1 MNTAVANNEVDVNA
15 FQSYAYLVAY
25 NEANTAKIAP
35 LSTTYLEP
43 MGIYSSKVKTLA
55 EFKNGATIA
64 IPNDGAN
71 ESRALLLLQS
81 AGLVKLKNDFD
92 FVKGTSKDIVEN
104 NKALVIKP
112 IQMAT
117 AVRVKDEVDAIV
129 LGNTLAMEGGLNVL
143 KDAIYYEPI
152 DQTTKMNVNV
162 LAVAEARQNDPVLK
176 KVGELYHVAA
186 VGKYVQ
192 EHFGGTKID
201 VNKPHYQ
208 LKGQTIPALDQI
220 NLDIPEGSIFGVIGY
235 SGAGKSTL
243 IRLINL
249 LERPTEGQVIINQ
262 KDFTALDAKALRQER
277 ANIGM
282 IFQHFNLLQTKTVAA
297 NIEMPMKLLGY
308 SKAEREKRLNELLEF
323 IDLKHKKE
331 AYPDEL
337 SGGQKQRVGI
347 ARALA
352 NHPKILLCDEA
363 TSALDP
369 QTTKSVL
376 DLLKKINQEQGITIV
391 MVTHEMDVIQSI
403 CSHVA
408 VMELGKVVETG
419 KTVDLFSRP
428 QHATTQNFIQTILHQ
443 QLPIKLLNNLEHKH
457 HHSIYR
463 LQFLGNSAHETVI
476 QNLIKQ
482 FDISLNIL
490 FANMIEIDGNV
501 IGQMF
506 VQLLGDESL
515 IAEAV
520 EFLKQHGVA
529 VEQSGEL
536 A

>member
-1 MNTAVANNEVDVNA
+1 MLNREEKMKKILGIALGLSVVLTGCSKPEAPATDATKTDTAAAEQTVTIASTGSDADIWRHIATLPETKAAGLKLDIKNFTDYVAMNTAVANNEVDVNA

-25 NEANTAKIAP
+25 NESNTAKIAP

-201 VNKPHYQ
+201 VNKPVSYLTQ
-208 LKGQTIPALDQI
+208 
-220 NLDIPEGSIFGVIGY
+220 
-235 SGAGKSTL
+235 
-243 IRLINL
+243 
-249 LERPTEGQVIINQ
+249 
-262 KDFTALDAKALRQER
+262 AK
-277 ANIGM
+277 
-282 IFQHFNLLQTKTVAA
+282 
-297 NIEMPMKLLGY
+297 
-308 SKAEREKRLNELLEF
+308 
-323 IDLKHKKE
+323 
-331 AYPDEL
+331 
-337 SGGQKQRVGI
+337 
-347 ARALA
+347 
-352 NHPKILLCDEA
+352 
-363 TSALDP
+363 
-369 QTTKSVL
+369 
-376 DLLKKINQEQGITIV
+376 
-391 MVTHEMDVIQSI
+391 
-403 CSHVA
+403 
-408 VMELGKVVETG
+408 
-419 KTVDLFSRP
+419 
-428 QHATTQNFIQTILHQ
+428 
-443 QLPIKLLNNLEHKH
+443 
-457 HHSIYR
+457 
-463 LQFLGNSAHETVI
+463 
-476 QNLIKQ
+476 
-482 FDISLNIL
+482 
-490 FANMIEIDGNV
+490 
-501 IGQMF
+501 
-506 VQLLGDESL
+506 
-515 IAEAV
+515 
-520 EFLKQHGVA
+520 
-529 VEQSGEL
+529 
-536 A
+536 

>member
-1 MNTAVANNEVDVNA
+1 MLTREEKMKKILGIALGLSVVLTGCSKPEAPATDAAKTDTAAAEQTVTIASTGSDADIWRHIATLPETKAAGLKLDIKNFTDYVAMNTAVANNEVDVNA

-25 NEANTAKIAP
+25 NEANTAKIAT

-104 NKALVIKP
+104 NKAFVIKP

-201 VNKPHYQ
+201 VNKPVSYLTQ
-208 LKGQTIPALDQI
+208 
-220 NLDIPEGSIFGVIGY
+220 
-235 SGAGKSTL
+235 
-243 IRLINL
+243 
-249 LERPTEGQVIINQ
+249 
-262 KDFTALDAKALRQER
+262 AK
-277 ANIGM
+277 
-282 IFQHFNLLQTKTVAA
+282 
-297 NIEMPMKLLGY
+297 
-308 SKAEREKRLNELLEF
+308 
-323 IDLKHKKE
+323 
-331 AYPDEL
+331 
-337 SGGQKQRVGI
+337 
-347 ARALA
+347 
-352 NHPKILLCDEA
+352 
-363 TSALDP
+363 
-369 QTTKSVL
+369 
-376 DLLKKINQEQGITIV
+376 
-391 MVTHEMDVIQSI
+391 
-403 CSHVA
+403 
-408 VMELGKVVETG
+408 
-419 KTVDLFSRP
+419 
-428 QHATTQNFIQTILHQ
+428 
-443 QLPIKLLNNLEHKH
+443 
-457 HHSIYR
+457 
-463 LQFLGNSAHETVI
+463 
-476 QNLIKQ
+476 
-482 FDISLNIL
+482 
-490 FANMIEIDGNV
+490 
-501 IGQMF
+501 
-506 VQLLGDESL
+506 
-515 IAEAV
+515 
-520 EFLKQHGVA
+520 
-529 VEQSGEL
+529 
-536 A
+536 

>member
-1 MNTAVANNEVDVNA
+1 MLNREEKMKKILGIALGLSVVLTGCSKPEAPVADAAKTDTAAAEQTVTIASTGSDADIWRYIATLPETKAAGLKLDIKNFTDYVAMNTAVANNEVDVNA
-15 FQSYAYLVAY
+15 FQSYAYLVAD
-25 NEANTAKIAP
+25 NEANTAKSAP

-201 VNKPHYQ
+201 VNKPVSYLTQ
-208 LKGQTIPALDQI
+208 
-220 NLDIPEGSIFGVIGY
+220 
-235 SGAGKSTL
+235 
-243 IRLINL
+243 
-249 LERPTEGQVIINQ
+249 
-262 KDFTALDAKALRQER
+262 AK
-277 ANIGM
+277 
-282 IFQHFNLLQTKTVAA
+282 
-297 NIEMPMKLLGY
+297 
-308 SKAEREKRLNELLEF
+308 
-323 IDLKHKKE
+323 
-331 AYPDEL
+331 
-337 SGGQKQRVGI
+337 
-347 ARALA
+347 
-352 NHPKILLCDEA
+352 
-363 TSALDP
+363 
-369 QTTKSVL
+369 
-376 DLLKKINQEQGITIV
+376 
-391 MVTHEMDVIQSI
+391 
-403 CSHVA
+403 
-408 VMELGKVVETG
+408 
-419 KTVDLFSRP
+419 
-428 QHATTQNFIQTILHQ
+428 
-443 QLPIKLLNNLEHKH
+443 
-457 HHSIYR
+457 
-463 LQFLGNSAHETVI
+463 
-476 QNLIKQ
+476 
-482 FDISLNIL
+482 
-490 FANMIEIDGNV
+490 
-501 IGQMF
+501 
-506 VQLLGDESL
+506 
-515 IAEAV
+515 
-520 EFLKQHGVA
+520 
-529 VEQSGEL
+529 
-536 A
+536 

>member
-1 MNTAVANNEVDVNA
+1 MLNREEKMKKILGIALGLSVALTGCSKPEAPATDAAKTDTAAAEQTVTIASTGSDADIWRHIATLPETKAAGLKLDIKNFTDYVAMNTAVANNEVDVNA

-25 NEANTAKIAP
+25 NEANTAKLAP

-201 VNKPHYQ
+201 VNKPVSYLTQ
-208 LKGQTIPALDQI
+208 
-220 NLDIPEGSIFGVIGY
+220 
-235 SGAGKSTL
+235 
-243 IRLINL
+243 
-249 LERPTEGQVIINQ
+249 
-262 KDFTALDAKALRQER
+262 AK
-277 ANIGM
+277 
-282 IFQHFNLLQTKTVAA
+282 
-297 NIEMPMKLLGY
+297 
-308 SKAEREKRLNELLEF
+308 
-323 IDLKHKKE
+323 
-331 AYPDEL
+331 
-337 SGGQKQRVGI
+337 
-347 ARALA
+347 
-352 NHPKILLCDEA
+352 
-363 TSALDP
+363 
-369 QTTKSVL
+369 
-376 DLLKKINQEQGITIV
+376 
-391 MVTHEMDVIQSI
+391 
-403 CSHVA
+403 
-408 VMELGKVVETG
+408 
-419 KTVDLFSRP
+419 
-428 QHATTQNFIQTILHQ
+428 
-443 QLPIKLLNNLEHKH
+443 
-457 HHSIYR
+457 
-463 LQFLGNSAHETVI
+463 
-476 QNLIKQ
+476 
-482 FDISLNIL
+482 
-490 FANMIEIDGNV
+490 
-501 IGQMF
+501 
-506 VQLLGDESL
+506 
-515 IAEAV
+515 
-520 EFLKQHGVA
+520 
-529 VEQSGEL
+529 
-536 A
+536 

>member
-1 MNTAVANNEVDVNA
+1 MLTREEKMKKILGIALGLSVALTGCSKPEAPATDAAKTDTAAAEQTVTIASTGSDADIWRHIATLPETKAAGLKLDIKNFTDYVAMNTAVANNEVDVNA

-104 NKALVIKP
+104 NKALIIKP

-201 VNKPHYQ
+201 VNKPVSYLTQ
-208 LKGQTIPALDQI
+208 
-220 NLDIPEGSIFGVIGY
+220 
-235 SGAGKSTL
+235 
-243 IRLINL
+243 
-249 LERPTEGQVIINQ
+249 
-262 KDFTALDAKALRQER
+262 AK
-277 ANIGM
+277 
-282 IFQHFNLLQTKTVAA
+282 
-297 NIEMPMKLLGY
+297 
-308 SKAEREKRLNELLEF
+308 
-323 IDLKHKKE
+323 
-331 AYPDEL
+331 
-337 SGGQKQRVGI
+337 
-347 ARALA
+347 
-352 NHPKILLCDEA
+352 
-363 TSALDP
+363 
-369 QTTKSVL
+369 
-376 DLLKKINQEQGITIV
+376 
-391 MVTHEMDVIQSI
+391 
-403 CSHVA
+403 
-408 VMELGKVVETG
+408 
-419 KTVDLFSRP
+419 
-428 QHATTQNFIQTILHQ
+428 
-443 QLPIKLLNNLEHKH
+443 
-457 HHSIYR
+457 
-463 LQFLGNSAHETVI
+463 
-476 QNLIKQ
+476 
-482 FDISLNIL
+482 
-490 FANMIEIDGNV
+490 
-501 IGQMF
+501 
-506 VQLLGDESL
+506 
-515 IAEAV
+515 
-520 EFLKQHGVA
+520 
-529 VEQSGEL
+529 
-536 A
+536 

>member
-1 MNTAVANNEVDVNA
+1 MLTREEKMKKILGIALGLSVVLTGCSKPEAPATDATKTDTAAAEQTVTIASTGSDADIWRHIATLPETKAAGLKLDIKNFTDYVAMNTAVANNEVDVNA

-104 NKALVIKP
+104 NKAFVIKP

-201 VNKPHYQ
+201 VNKPVSYLTQ
-208 LKGQTIPALDQI
+208 
-220 NLDIPEGSIFGVIGY
+220 
-235 SGAGKSTL
+235 
-243 IRLINL
+243 
-249 LERPTEGQVIINQ
+249 
-262 KDFTALDAKALRQER
+262 AK
-277 ANIGM
+277 
-282 IFQHFNLLQTKTVAA
+282 
-297 NIEMPMKLLGY
+297 
-308 SKAEREKRLNELLEF
+308 
-323 IDLKHKKE
+323 
-331 AYPDEL
+331 
-337 SGGQKQRVGI
+337 
-347 ARALA
+347 
-352 NHPKILLCDEA
+352 
-363 TSALDP
+363 
-369 QTTKSVL
+369 
-376 DLLKKINQEQGITIV
+376 
-391 MVTHEMDVIQSI
+391 
-403 CSHVA
+403 
-408 VMELGKVVETG
+408 
-419 KTVDLFSRP
+419 
-428 QHATTQNFIQTILHQ
+428 
-443 QLPIKLLNNLEHKH
+443 
-457 HHSIYR
+457 
-463 LQFLGNSAHETVI
+463 
-476 QNLIKQ
+476 
-482 FDISLNIL
+482 
-490 FANMIEIDGNV
+490 
-501 IGQMF
+501 
-506 VQLLGDESL
+506 
-515 IAEAV
+515 
-520 EFLKQHGVA
+520 
-529 VEQSGEL
+529 
-536 A
+536 